1 MSFVKKSIAVLIL
14 FYVDIVTLKKI
25 MSFDDN

>member
-1 MSFVKKSIAVLIL
+1 MSFVKKSKPVLIL
-14 FYVDIVTLKKI
+14 LYVDIVTLKKI